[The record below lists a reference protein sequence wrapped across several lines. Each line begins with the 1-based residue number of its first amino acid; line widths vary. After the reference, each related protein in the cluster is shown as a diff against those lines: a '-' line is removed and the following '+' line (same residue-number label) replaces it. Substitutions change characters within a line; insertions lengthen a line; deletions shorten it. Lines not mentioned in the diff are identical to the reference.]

1 MDSTTVE
8 LADGPNGAN
17 GGMCFAANL
26 VIIPVMLTSVQPTQI
41 ENKLDRILL
50 KVQKPGRYVGGE
62 LNSIVKDWDAVQT
75 KVAFVFPDI
84 YDIGVSNVGLKI
96 LYDQVN
102 QRGDALA
109 ERAYAPWFDM
119 EALMRQHGIPLYALE
134 SKRPLACFD
143 LIGFTLP
150 YETLYT
156 NTLNVLDLSGI
167 PLRSADRDETHPI
180 VIAGGH
186 ATMNPEPMHAFIDA
200 FVIGEGEEVIHDI
213 INVIQ
218 AVKGKRKE
226 ERDDLF
232 LLSSFDARQQLLH
245 ALAKIQGVYVPSLY
259 EAYYLED
266 DTVSHI
272 EPIVADIPKIITKR
286 LVAKLP
292 PPPTRFIVPNVDI
305 VHNRIS
311 VEIMRGCTRGCRF
324 CHAGMITRPVRERS
338 VDEVMQALEES
349 IKHSG
354 FEEIALLSLSS
365 SDYSHVLELVT
376 RVGERFGDTHLKVSL
391 PSLRIE
397 SVSIDLMEKL
407 KDKRSGGFTLAP
419 EAATERMRRIINKF
433 VPDEEVINTTRE
445 IYARGWTTIKLYFM
459 IGHPS
464 ETLEDVQA
472 IADLCKRVI
481 AEGRK
486 VAGMRVKLNAGVS
499 TFVPKSQTPFQWVSC
514 DTPEQIKAKQALLR
528 RELGRDRNIKLSL
541 TDAEDSFLEAWLSRG
556 DRRMAE
562 VVYTAWKN
570 GAKFDAWF
578 EGRKYQTW
586 INAFAERGL
595 DPLFYT
601 HRQRRTDE
609 VFPWEHITAAVR
621 KNFLFQDFRQSLE
634 GQIRV
639 DCRLNC
645 FACGIL
651 PTFAQMRRENPGEGW
666 KCPDVKSPARA
677 VSSESVIGHQPA
689 LSGVEGLSLNSLPMV
704 GD

>member
-1 MDSTTVE
+1 
-8 LADGPNGAN
+8 
-17 GGMCFAANL
+17 
-26 VIIPVMLTSVQPTQI
+26 MLTPEQI

-62 LNSIVKDWDAVQT
+62 LNSTVKDWNTVQT

-102 QRGDALA
+102 QREDALA
-109 ERAYAPWFDM
+109 ERVYAPWLDM
-119 EALMRQHGIPLYALE
+119 EALMREHGIPLYALE
-134 SKRPLACFD
+134 SKQPLACFD

-156 NTLNVLDLSGI
+156 NALNVLDLAGI
-167 PLRSADRDETHPI
+167 PVRSKDRDETHPI
-180 VIAGGH
+180 IIAGGH
-186 ATMNPEPMHAFIDA
+186 STMNPEPMHAFIDA

-213 INVIQ
+213 INIVQ
-218 AVKGKRKE
+218 KFKGLQVETSKPANLPTFKRE
-226 ERDDLF
+226 D
-232 LLSSFDARQQLLH
+232 LLH
-245 ALAKIQGVYVPSLY
+245 ELAKIPGVYVPSLY
-259 EAYYLED
+259 EARYLD
-266 DTVSHI
+266 DGTVSNI
-272 EPIVADIPKIITKR
+272 EPIVDDIPKIVTKR
-286 LVAKLP
+286 IVAVLP
-292 PPPTRFIVPNVDI
+292 PPPTKFIVPNIEI
-305 VHNRIS
+305 VHNRVS

-338 VDEVMQALEES
+338 VDEVIEAVEAS
-349 IKHSG
+349 IKSSG

-365 SDYSHVLELVT
+365 SDYTHVLELVT
-376 RVGERFGDTHLKVSL
+376 KVGEKFGGKHLKISL

-397 SVSIDLMEKL
+397 SVSVDLMEKL
-407 KDKRSGGFTLAP
+407 KDSRSGGFTLAP

-433 VPDEEVINTTRE
+433 VPDEEILNTTRE
-445 IYARGWTTIKLYFM
+445 IYSRGWTTIKLYFM

-472 IADLCKRVI
+472 IADLCKKVL

-486 VAGMRVKLNAGVS
+486 TIGWKAKLNVGIS

-514 DTPEQIKAKQALLR
+514 DTPEQIEAKQKLLR
-528 RELGRDRNIKLSL
+528 DELMRDKNIKLSL
-541 TDAEDSFLEAWLSRG
+541 TKAYDSYLEAWLSRG

-562 VVYTAWKN
+562 VVYSAWKN
-570 GAKFDAWF
+570 GTKFDAWKEGVSLPAWLKAF
-578 EGRKYQTW
+578 E
-586 INAFAERGL
+586 EHGL

-621 KNFLFQDFRQSLE
+621 KNFLFQDFRMSLE

-639 DCRLNC
+639 DCRLDC

-651 PTFAQMRRENPGEGW
+651 PTFAGMRRENPGDVW
-666 KCPDVKSPARA
+666 KCPDVKSPAPKK
-677 VSSESVIGHQPA
+677 VISDATKNHP
-689 LSGVEGLSLNSLPMV
+689 LPVV

>member
-1 MDSTTVE
+1 MITPE
-8 LADGPNGAN
+8 
-17 GGMCFAANL
+17 
-26 VIIPVMLTSVQPTQI
+26 QI

-62 LNSIVKDWDAVQT
+62 LNSVVKDWDRITT
-75 KVAFVFPDI
+75 KVALVFPDI

-102 QRGDALA
+102 QRQDALA
-109 ERAYAPWFDM
+109 ERAYAPWLDM
-119 EALMRQHGIPLYALE
+119 EALMREHGIPLYSLE
-134 SKRPLACFD
+134 SKRPLADFD
-143 LIGFTLP
+143 LIGFSLP

-156 NTLNVLDLSGI
+156 NTLNVLDLAGI
-167 PLRSADRDETHPI
+167 PVRSEDRDESHPI
-180 VIAGGH
+180 IIAGGH
-186 ATMNPEPMHAFIDA
+186 STMNPEPMHAFIDA

-213 INVIQ
+213 INVIMSLRG
-218 AVKGKRKE
+218 VNLSDSEGDRRSNPLVKE
-226 ERDDLF
+226 EIVSGYRPRNEILKE
-232 LLSSFDARQQLLH
+232 LS
-245 ALAKIQGVYVPSLY
+245 KIQGVYVPRFY
-259 EAYYLED
+259 EAHYLPD
-266 DTVSHI
+266 GTVSHI
-272 EPIVADIPKIITKR
+272 EPTVPEVPKIVTKR
-286 LVAKLP
+286 IVPVLP
-292 PPPTRFIVPNVDI
+292 PPPTRFIVPNIDI
-305 VHNRIS
+305 VHNRVS

-338 VDEVMQALEES
+338 VDEVLQAAEEA
-349 IKHSG
+349 IKSTG

-365 SDYSHVLELVT
+365 SDYSNVLELVT
-376 RVGERFGDTHLKVSL
+376 KVGERFGGTHLKVSL

-407 KDKRSGGFTLAP
+407 KDRRAGGFTLAP

-433 VPDEEVINTTRE
+433 IPDEDILNTTRE
-445 IYARGWTTIKLYFM
+445 IYRRGWTTIKLYFM

-486 VAGMRVKLNAGVS
+486 VIGMKAKLNAGVS

-541 TDAEDSFLEAWLSRG
+541 TKAEDSFLEAWLSRG
-556 DRRMAE
+556 DRPMAE
-562 VVYTAWKN
+562 VVYSAWRN
-570 GAKFDAWF
+570 GTKFDAWD
-578 EGRKYQTW
+578 EGRRYDAWMK
-586 INAFAERGL
+586 AFDEQGL

-621 KNFLFQDFRQSLE
+621 KNFLFQDFRASLE
-634 GQIRV
+634 GEIRV

-651 PTFAQMRRENPGEGW
+651 PTFANMRRENPGEIW
-666 KCPDVKSPARA
+666 KCPDVKTPLSANQLA
-677 VSSESVIGHQPA
+677 QSS
-689 LSGVEGLSLNSLPMV
+689 LKLPIV